1 MDRYSAESLSRK
13 LDIAVEQIVR
23 EEFELSVLRPLFE
36 SRVGDSLVFKG
47 GTALRLAYGSPR
59 FSDDL
64 DFSALG
70 PIPEEDFQ
78 KACRAAVRNIPE
90 AVLVEALAKH
100 FTLFALIRFRVPY
113 IGRPFSMKIEVSIR
127 DENWEKGRD
136 HELKLLSSEVT
147 NVSVL
152 ARVATL
158 ERMEREKR
166 EALEARRQP
175 RDLYD
180 LWFISQILGRDFEPD
195 LRGIPPAVLRRELRK
210 YLPRGH
216 WRIVDEW
223 TA

>member
-1 MDRYSAESLSRK
+1 VDRSSAEFLSRK
-13 LDIAVEQIVR
+13 LGIAVEQVVR
-23 EEFELSVLRPLFE
+23 EEFELSALKTLCE
-36 SRVGDSLVFKG
+36 SRIGDSLVFKG

-70 PIPEEDFQ
+70 PIAEEDFR
-78 KACRAAVRNIPE
+78 KVCRAAVRNIPE
-90 AVLVEALAKH
+90 AVLVEALSKH
-100 FTLFALIRFRVPY
+100 FTLFALLRFRVPY
-113 IGRPFSMKIEVSIR
+113 IGRPFSMKIEVSVR
-127 DENWEKGRD
+127 GEVWEQGRD

-147 NVSVL
+147 NVSAL

-158 ERMEREKR
+158 ERMERDKR
-166 EALEARRQP
+166 KALEARRQP

-180 LWFISQILGRDFEPD
+180 LWFISQKRGRDFEPD